1 MASRLTFADLTREE
15 RNRAAVAVHEAGHA
29 VMNVLSGGRIVA
41 AVLTDD
47 ERVPGA
53 TVHYHVPDGRWPSIV
68 FAGPWAEARWRAGR
82 RPTQRDLYTV
92 FGGNGCRDNEALNAA
107 GGLCA
112 VGAEFEPLLERCW
125 ASVTKLAGLL
135 YASGEVRNA
144 DVCAALGIPEHDN
157 GMELSLIRSGSA
169 PGTFTVT
176 RPHTAMA

>member
-82 RPTQRDLYTV
+82 RPTQHDLYTV
-92 FGGNGCRDNEALNAA
+92 FNGNGCRDDAALSAA
-107 GGLCA
+107 GGLCS

-125 ASVTKLAGLL
+125 PSVTRLASQL
-135 YASGEVRNA
+135 YLSGEVRNA

-157 GMELSLIRSGSA
+157 GFELSLIRSGSA
-169 PGTFTVT
+169 PGSFSVT
-176 RPHTAMA
+176 RPVSV